1 MTVAISSQLKRTAQA
16 SKGTP
21 DDVSSKPQPKPLE
34 KEESLFF
41 QAVGIVSGVVELDKE
56 QPTITINR
64 KEFPLLYFPPHTQVI
79 KFLRK
84 EIEAT
89 NSQYQ
94 KLIVYPR
101 VVHFPQSNVRQQVK
115 FCLMGYVGSGSH
127 KEGNQITDRLRN
139 NEFQFKGLWQFIPS
153 CKVPCIT
160 VYRNS
165 TPELKR
171 QLKEMSEVARHK
183 TLKANHIPVLWR
195 ESSVKPFRYNR
206 NLSKSEQEQIAFVQI
221 KARFLPE
228 RDVFGFI
235 EEQAPPGDRVPRS
248 LRQKKNLEK

>member
-1 MTVAISSQLKRTAQA
+1 MTVAISSQPKRTAQA

-56 QPTITINR
+56 QPTIAINR
-64 KEFPLLYFPPHTQVI
+64 KEFPLLCFPPHTQVI
-79 KFLRK
+79 KFLKK

-127 KEGNQITDRLRN
+127 KGNQITDRLKN
-139 NEFQFKGLWQFIPS
+139 NEFQFKGLWQFIPP

-206 NLSKSEQEQIAFVQI
+206 HLSKSEQGDLFFVQI

-235 EEQAPPGDRVPRS
+235 EEEAAPYDRVPRS
-248 LRQKKNLEK
+248 LRQKKTLEK